1 MQLFRLSILIRKT
14 MKKVFISF
22 AIGAVLLVSITTRG
36 QQPTPWLSDTERVR
50 FETLRESGC
59 EALYNLDNK
68 RARADF
74 SEMVRLFPQHPAGQ
88 QYLASTLFFEA
99 LYKSRRLQSSLYSSK
114 SFYSGSEDKVDP
126 DLVNQFRTYTREA
139 QRLAEVRLQQY
150 AKDTE
155 ALYFLGNVA
164 ALKGAFEEGVE
175 RRHYSALRDG
185 YEAVTKHRRVLELD
199 PTYVDAQ
206 VTIGMYDYIIGSLP
220 LPVKLLAGVFGAD
233 GSKKRGIATIE
244 KVAKSGKIARDQA
257 MTLLVILY
265 EREKRYGDAATQAR
279 QLSTKYPRNYL
290 YRMETAD
297 ALVSQATIA
306 SSANHALRDTEVV
319 REALS
324 IYEALLH
331 DKEVAHSMDL
341 IHFKYGE
348 ALLKT
353 GQKERAVAEFLA
365 AAKTEGADEGL
376 ATMAYLYAAQSLDAS
391 NKRSEALGQ
400 YRLVLSRPDVYDA
413 HNQARKGLA
422 QPYKAVTTSE
432 SRSQ

>member
-1 MQLFRLSILIRKT
+1 

-22 AIGAVLLVSITTRG
+22 AIGAVLLGAITTRG
-36 QQPTPWLSDTERVR
+36 QQPTLWLSDAERVR

-126 DLVNQFRTYTREA
+126 DLVNQFRTFTREA

-164 ALKGAFEEGVE
+164 ALKAAFEEGVE
-175 RRHYSALRDG
+175 RRHYAALRDG

-290 YRMETAD
+290 YRLETAD
-297 ALVSQATIA
+297 ALVSKATIA
-306 SSANHALRDTEVV
+306 STANHALRDTEVA
-319 REALS
+319 REAFS

-331 DKEVAHSMDL
+331 DQKVADTVARPMDL

-376 ATMAYLYAAQSLDAS
+376 ATMAYLSAAQSLDAS

-413 HNQARKGLA
+413 HSQARKGLA
-422 QPYKAVTTSE
+422 QPYKAVTTTE

>member
-1 MQLFRLSILIRKT
+1 
-14 MKKVFISF
+14 MKNVFISSVI
-22 AIGAVLLVSITTRG
+22 AVALLGAITTHG
-36 QQPTPWLSDTERVR
+36 QQPTPWLTDAERVR
-50 FETLRESGC
+50 FEKLRESGC

-68 RARADF
+68 MARAEF

-88 QYLASTLFFEA
+88 QYLASALFLET

-126 DLVNQFRTYTREA
+126 DLVNQFRTFTREA

-150 AKDTE
+150 PKDTE

-164 ALKGAFEEGVE
+164 AMKASFEEAVE
-175 RRHYSALRDG
+175 RRHFSALRDG
-185 YEAVTKHRRVLELD
+185 SEAVAKHRRVLELD
-199 PTYVDAQ
+199 PNYVDAQ
-206 VTIGMYDYIIGSLP
+206 VTIGVYDYIIGSLP
-220 LPVKLLAGVFGAD
+220 LPVKFLAGVFGAE
-233 GSKKRGIATIE
+233 GSKKRGLATLE
-244 KVAKSGKIARDQA
+244 KVAKSGKLARDQA

-265 EREKRYGDAATQAR
+265 VREKRYGDAAEQAR

-306 SSANHALRDTEVV
+306 NTANHALRDTEVV

-324 IYEALLH
+324 IYEALLR
-331 DKEVAHSMDL
+331 DKELGRSMDL

-391 NKRSEALGQ
+391 NKRSEALVK

-422 QPYKAVTTSE
+422 QPYKTVTTTE
-432 SRSQ
+432 SRWQ

>member
-1 MQLFRLSILIRKT
+1 
-14 MKKVFISF
+14 MKKVLIFF

-36 QQPTPWLSDTERVR
+36 QQPTPWLSDAERIR
-50 FETLRESGC
+50 FEKLRESGC

-68 RARADF
+68 RAQAEF

-88 QYLASTLFFEA
+88 HYLASALFFET

-114 SFYSGSEDKVDP
+114 SFYSGSEDKVEP
-126 DLVNQFRTYTREA
+126 NLVKQFRTLTREA
-139 QRLAEVRLQQY
+139 QRLAEARLQQY
-150 AKDTE
+150 PKDTE

-164 ALKGAFEEGVE
+164 ALKASFEEAVE
-175 RRHYSALRDG
+175 RRHFSALRDG
-185 YEAVTKHRRVLELD
+185 SEAVAKHRRVLELD
-199 PTYVDAQ
+199 PNYVDAQ
-206 VTIGMYDYIIGSLP
+206 VTIGVYDYIIGSLP
-220 LPVKLLAGVFGAD
+220 LPVKLLAGVFGAE
-233 GSKKRGIATIE
+233 GSRKRGLATIE
-244 KVAKSGKIARDQA
+244 KVAKSGRVARDQA

-265 EREKRYGDAATQAR
+265 EREKRYGDAADQAK

-290 YRMETAD
+290 YRIEIAD
-297 ALVSQATIA
+297 ALISQATIA
-306 SSANHALRDTEVV
+306 STANHALRDTEGM

-331 DKEVAHSMDL
+331 DKEVAGSIDL

-353 GQKERAVAEFLA
+353 GQKERAVTEFLA

-391 NKRSEALGQ
+391 NKRSEAVGQ

-413 HNQARKGLA
+413 HTQARKGLA
-422 QPYKAVTTSE
+422 QPYKTVTTTE

>member
-1 MQLFRLSILIRKT
+1 
-14 MKKVFISF
+14 MKNVFISSVI
-22 AIGAVLLVSITTRG
+22 AVALLGAITTHG
-36 QQPTPWLSDTERVR
+36 QQPTPWLTDSERVR
-50 FETLRESGC
+50 FEKLRESGC

-68 RARADF
+68 TARADF
-74 SEMVRLFPQHPAGQ
+74 SEIVRLFPQHPAGP
-88 QYLASTLFFEA
+88 QYLASALFFET

-114 SFYSGSEDKVDP
+114 SFYSGSEDEVDAN
-126 DLVNQFRTYTREA
+126 LANQFRTFTREA
-139 QRLAEVRLQQY
+139 QRLAETRLQHY
-150 AKDTE
+150 PKDTE

-164 ALKGAFEEGVE
+164 ALKASFEEAVE
-175 RRHYSALRDG
+175 RRHYAALRDG

-220 LPVKLLAGVFGAD
+220 LPIKLVAGVFGAD
-233 GSKKRGIATIE
+233 GSRKRGIATIE

-265 EREKRYGDAATQAR
+265 VREKRYGDAAEEAR

-290 YRMETAD
+290 YRIETAD
-297 ALVSQATIA
+297 ALVSQATIPNT
-306 SSANHALRDTEVV
+306 ANHALRDTEAV

-324 IYEALLH
+324 IYEALSH
-331 DKEVAHSMDL
+331 DKDVAHSMDL

-353 GQKERAVAEFLA
+353 GQKERAVAQFLA
-365 AAKTEGADEGL
+365 AAKSEGANEGL

-391 NKRSEALGQ
+391 NKRSEALAK

-413 HNQARKGLA
+413 HSQARKGLA
-422 QPYKAVTTSE
+422 QPYKTVTSSE
-432 SRSQ
+432 SRWQ